1 MSQINVNTINEYTSA
16 GGVTIDGALIKDGKI
31 ASSAGGGLTLVNK
44 TTFSSAANVQ
54 TDSVFSST
62 YNNYRIIINLSAASA
77 QGQLRM
83 RLAASSTVNSSDNY
97 DMSMSYVNYSSGSA
111 SDSTDGSNPHSYWMV
126 GYQSS
131 TVKGDYIFDLHGPAN
146 SSSRTSF
153 NGRYQFLD
161 TDGGWVQG
169 STTVDTAYDGYYM
182 YPSAGGTISGTI
194 LTYGY
199 GE

>member
-1 MSQINVNTINEYTSA
+1 MAWAVEWIHSKHRLVYTAFPVCLVKDYHQEHYLRTEDQLKKAQVVNMEDYA
-16 GGVTIDGALIKDGKI
+16 KLIP
-31 ASSAGGGLTLVNK
+31 
-44 TTFSSAANVQ
+44 
-54 TDSVFSST
+54 
-62 YNNYRIIINLSAASA
+62 
-77 QGQLRM
+77 
-83 RLAASSTVNSSDNY
+83 
-97 DMSMSYVNYSSGSA
+97 SMSYVNYSSGSA

-131 TVKGDYIFDLHGPAN
+131 AVKGDYIFDLHGPAN

-153 NGRYQFLD
+153 NGRYQFID